1 MGDNLRPQSWVFDMF
16 ILSIENSPHWKVQS
30 LYFGLSS
37 EFSELVYNLME
48 SFLMCSFGRVFRF
61 FKASYNALTSS
72 FIAEQKIRW
81 CNAKR
86 RRQRE
91 QQKDF
96 ARPKQFFQFLCRCFA
111 WLQHETFSE
120 LHPLIKTISHVLTKY
135 FVSCAPFCFFFSIAA
150 HFHLA
155 GR

>member
-1 MGDNLRPQSWVFDMF
+1 
-16 ILSIENSPHWKVQS
+16 
-30 LYFGLSS
+30 
-37 EFSELVYNLME
+37 
-48 SFLMCSFGRVFRF
+48 MCSFGRVFRF

-91 QQKDF
+91 GKKTLCTSSTLFLISLPLFRTTTAWNFLWVTPFNKDNVACAHKIF
-96 ARPKQFFQFLCRCFA
+96 CFLCSF
-111 WLQHETFSE
+111 L
-120 LHPLIKTISHVLTKY
+120 L
-135 FVSCAPFCFFFSIAA
+135 FFFSIAA

-155 GR
+155 GRQYFLSSHRRYIIFMLLFQWNSSPLFCISRSSSFSVIHENVD